1 MNEVDLNGSRSDAD
15 QKEYKLITLECGL
28 ECLLVS
34 TLTKDSQRD
43 DYKSGAAEWRGKA
56 AAAMAVQVGSFG
68 DPVQTG
74 AECISL
80 CWC

>member
-1 MNEVDLNGSRSDAD
+1 MEEVDFSVSRSDAD
-15 QKEYKLITLECGL
+15 QKEYRLITLECGL

-34 TLTKDSQRD
+34 TLAKDLLSPTDSNGGR
-43 DYKSGAAEWRGKA
+43 YNKA

-74 AECISL
+74 ADDDA
-80 CWC
+80 